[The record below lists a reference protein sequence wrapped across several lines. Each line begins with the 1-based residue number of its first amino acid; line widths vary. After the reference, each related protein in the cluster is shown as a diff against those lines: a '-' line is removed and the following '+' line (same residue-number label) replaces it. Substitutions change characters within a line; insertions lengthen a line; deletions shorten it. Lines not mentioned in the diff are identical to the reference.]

1 GRRPSRGFPRSTNSG
16 TGAIG
21 RTCRLARSLPGLYPC
36 HVASDAGGQQAP
48 YRQKPESMNLNT
60 LMLTESTGHKPTPEF
75 RFDPKRRWRF
85 DYAWPDFK
93 VALEVQG
100 GIFIQGR
107 HSRGAALL
115 KEWEKLNRAA
125 ELGWRILYCQPDNL
139 LKTATLAQLKRTLT
153 S

>member
-1 GRRPSRGFPRSTNSG
+1 
-16 TGAIG
+16 
-21 RTCRLARSLPGLYPC
+21 
-36 HVASDAGGQQAP
+36 
-48 YRQKPESMNLNT
+48 MNLNT

-125 ELGWRILYCQPDNL
+125 ELGWRILYCQPDDL